1 MYFKNSNHRHKYK
14 THPTYPCKHL
24 LFQWFIN
31 VINFKG
37 SQIYYY
43 YAIMLII
50 IILLMSLY
58 LVTFLQS
65 SSVSDSSSIVPLQS
79 HGLQLTRLLCPWTS
93 PGKNTGVGSHSL
105 LQGISLTPGSDL
117 GLLHCKQI
125 LFHQGSHQGSPFILL
140 NGI

>member
-1 MYFKNSNHRHKYK
+1 MHKYK
-14 THPTYPCKHL
+14 THPTYPCKQL

-65 SSVSDSSSIVPLQS
+65 SSVSDSSSIVTLQS
-79 HGLQLTRLLCPWTS
+79 HGL
-93 PGKNTGVGSHSL
+93 
-105 LQGISLTPGSDL
+105 
-117 GLLHCKQI
+117 
-125 LFHQGSHQGSPFILL
+125 
-140 NGI
+140 